1 MPAAEISSTAHFR
14 DAVALYSQHIA
25 RPPSVSNPAPERGR
39 RGQRRPKSAS
49 AAIRRGEPRALGLSA
64 TPTGTRKDKSK
75 PYTQPGQAGPSPLT
89 VARPASAAAVS
100 HARPP
105 PTPARPSRPRP
116 VTATGTSS
124 CPRTHHHH
132 HHHQHSESNSTHER
146 NFSLQKNRRCRSAQE
161 PRLLSSAASPSP
173 SARHPRASNKA
184 SAIKQ
189 AGRPFTRGAPPWRYD
204 QKSGDAN
211 TVTAPRWEGPE
222 TEGTGNATAVETG
235 FWHEHDYLGTDSA
248 TMQSVAEFV
257 TKIMGAR
264 AKEERDIDTSSPH
277 SKAVPAP
284 CIENEKM
291 GNGAM
296 RIDSVADSKRNR
308 PGWRQG
314 STDHKKAK
322 TSASAVSSRN
332 GKRSSPPKKASTRA
346 QKKNGVHTRR
356 RNAVVQSEAT
366 APVPSIISP
375 KFLSSGKGNALD
387 DVADDTGKRDGTC
400 KDHLAQ
406 PARVCEDS
414 TEDREAKGGDKEDL
428 SPTEN
433 RTPSLPMTPLTFDLF
448 CSMRPTLR
456 NKSRASQNRPV
467 APAPEKVTG
476 LPDNAREGN
485 NSQRNHQGC
494 EGRSPLGDNN
504 FSSLAPTALP
514 IGDRQKACTWTSVF
528 GAVCAG
534 AERGR
539 ARAEVLKAARIESS
553 RLRRRRKRASSPFA
567 QLVPGAPASAPTV
580 GEHRDTAEFLGDLID
595 EMKDEKVSKGLSMS
609 HPTEQAKA
617 EAGKDVAGDEA
628 SHRGPC
634 EETQRD
640 AADPLRL
647 LGPTV
652 RGTVMDDRPELKDTR
667 LLCDISD
674 ARQTPAAGDMETEES
689 SEGYRNHTADGTS
702 ARAQTNTL
710 TQHSEGT
717 TATSPLFRRPF
728 GGGATLIGVNMPRS
742 IQVCPGERGFSGA
755 KLKTSRSCF
764 SSAQPRLRGEGRSC
778 ASLSGWSPS
787 RRPSTAGCDTG
798 LSLASIGAGNRD
810 NDDGSKALAGGGVG
824 RRPDTARSFFSR
836 KEGKKWY
843 LESEK
848 CARGH
853 RRPQVDGESL
863 RHQVDQ
869 IAESIAKSLQ
879 SRQSTR
885 PSRDSWRWQQQ
896 LQLEEGRGEEEEE
909 EEEEEE
915 KEEEGEKGEECT
927 VTHSTNEAESAA
939 THFTG
944 KSLRPEP
951 ERQEEQRIERSTVI
965 NTDDARDSTPPD
977 LSSLPASVADDPDLG
992 VVNVLGPTVDTRVTI
1007 EPGDL
1012 ATSMMPESGAG
1023 NTTAFV
1029 DVDHEAVSMGWDG
1042 RLRPRPSSAPPE
1054 RGTFHGSSA
1063 FYGRRTVSSPG
1074 LMEGVR
1080 KTERRVV
1087 PGVAESAASRA
1098 FQGCRDPDMPLEGM
1112 PDVVAGGGG
1121 ELPSHVG
1128 CRCAIPR
1135 TPTCRDGG
1143 GDDVHID
1150 GREND
1155 AFGGGGGDG
1164 AEGGARAGGGV
1175 AAAAAAEELCGG
1187 NASAKHAAKPS

>member
-1 MPAAEISSTAHFR
+1 
-14 DAVALYSQHIA
+14 
-25 RPPSVSNPAPERGR
+25 
-39 RGQRRPKSAS
+39 
-49 AAIRRGEPRALGLSA
+49 
-64 TPTGTRKDKSK
+64 
-75 PYTQPGQAGPSPLT
+75 
-89 VARPASAAAVS
+89 
-100 HARPP
+100 
-105 PTPARPSRPRP
+105 
-116 VTATGTSS
+116 
-124 CPRTHHHH
+124 
-132 HHHQHSESNSTHER
+132 
-146 NFSLQKNRRCRSAQE
+146 
-161 PRLLSSAASPSP
+161 
-173 SARHPRASNKA
+173 
-184 SAIKQ
+184 
-189 AGRPFTRGAPPWRYD
+189 
-204 QKSGDAN
+204 
-211 TVTAPRWEGPE
+211 
-222 TEGTGNATAVETG
+222 
-235 FWHEHDYLGTDSA
+235 
-248 TMQSVAEFV
+248 
-257 TKIMGAR
+257 
-264 AKEERDIDTSSPH
+264 
-277 SKAVPAP
+277 
-284 CIENEKM
+284 
-291 GNGAM
+291 
-296 RIDSVADSKRNR
+296 
-308 PGWRQG
+308 
-314 STDHKKAK
+314 
-322 TSASAVSSRN
+322 
-332 GKRSSPPKKASTRA
+332 
-346 QKKNGVHTRR
+346 
-356 RNAVVQSEAT
+356 
-366 APVPSIISP
+366 
-375 KFLSSGKGNALD
+375 
-387 DVADDTGKRDGTC
+387 
-400 KDHLAQ
+400 
-406 PARVCEDS
+406 
-414 TEDREAKGGDKEDL
+414 
-428 SPTEN
+428 
-433 RTPSLPMTPLTFDLF
+433 
-448 CSMRPTLR
+448 
-456 NKSRASQNRPV
+456 
-467 APAPEKVTG
+467 
-476 LPDNAREGN
+476 
-485 NSQRNHQGC
+485 
-494 EGRSPLGDNN
+494 
-504 FSSLAPTALP
+504 
-514 IGDRQKACTWTSVF
+514 
-528 GAVCAG
+528 
-534 AERGR
+534 
-539 ARAEVLKAARIESS
+539 
-553 RLRRRRKRASSPFA
+553 
-567 QLVPGAPASAPTV
+567 
-580 GEHRDTAEFLGDLID
+580 
-595 EMKDEKVSKGLSMS
+595 MS

-689 SEGYRNHTADGTS
+689 SEGCRNHTADGTS

-848 CARGH
+848 CARGP

-909 EEEEEE
+909 EEGEEE

-951 ERQEEQRIERSTVI
+951 ERQEEQRIERSTVT

-977 LSSLPASVADDPDLG
+977 LASLPASVADDPDPG

-1042 RLRPRPSSAPPE
+1042 RLKPRPSSAPPE

-1063 FYGRRTVSSPG
+1063 FDGRRTVSSPG

-1087 PGVAESAASRA
+1087 PGVAQSAASRA
-1098 FQGCRDPDMPLEGM
+1098 IQGCRDPDMPLEGM

-1128 CRCAIPR
+1128 YRCAIPG

-1143 GDDVHID
+1143 GDNVHVD
-1150 GREND
+1150 GRESD

-1164 AEGGARAGGGV
+1164 AEGAAA

-1187 NASAKHAAKPS
+1187 NASAKHAAKPSSGDRGGEFGQVVAPENCAVGNRSLVSGAESEPCALVAARAGSTSEAAEIHEGAAAIPHGVETPLDFRNATVKLKAMAAEASVAVDGHEKAWGVSKERAEILFNDLRFAAEEDAQQSGNGAASETRHRLQRIVIESGLENSRRVEKEAALEEIRRVLRQDTNMYAARASASGRMLEAMKALES